1 MYSILIDVYIYMYM
15 YINIYI
21 YACECMLLCI
31 HDYMYGFFM
40 CSFYVCWFYDVFF
53 LTYGCLVRDDL
64 IKKFKQNITVWDRVN
79 YTHRFYEVESEIY
92 WFHLFRQSI
101 RPSVRLWTESCPFC
115 IFHNTRWINFIFIH
129 LIKQLQKV
137 CRGLIFCKILTFEY
151 LAIFFNL

>member
-1 MYSILIDVYIYMYM
+1 MYSILIDIYIYMYM
-15 YINIYI
+15 YIYI
-21 YACECMLLCI
+21 CLRMHVTMYTWLYVCFLNVLILCMLILW
-31 HDYMYGFFM
+31 FF
-40 CSFYVCWFYDVFF
+40 FF
-53 LTYGCLVRDDL
+53 TYSCLVRDDL

-137 CRGLIFCKILTFEY
+137 CRGLSFCKILTFEY